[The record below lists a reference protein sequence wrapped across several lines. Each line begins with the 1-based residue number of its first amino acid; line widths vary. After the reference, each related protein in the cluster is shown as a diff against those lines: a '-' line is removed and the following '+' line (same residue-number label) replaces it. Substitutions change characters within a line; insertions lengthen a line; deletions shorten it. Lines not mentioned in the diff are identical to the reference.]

1 MCANFKITINET
13 EEEKIETAY
22 ENDDRLELIPE
33 EICQHP
39 ISLVN
44 VPLAHAD
51 SSQHPPP
58 EAKGSVGVGWTR
70 IGGPFL
76 ARFALDRNGRL
87 HRSWKVSFFFKY
99 LYAY

>member
-1 MCANFKITINET
+1 MCANFKTTINET

-51 SSQHPPP
+51 SPQHPPP

-70 IGGPFL
+70 IGTPF
-76 ARFALDRNGRL
+76 ATRFSLDRDGRL
-87 HRSWKVSFFFKY
+87 HRSWKVSIFFKY